1 MDKEILIII
10 TVIGFIITLVT
21 ASWKVFSKFTEIKDL
36 IQKVKDSISTSIT
49 TNTDEERSRQKLV
62 YKNLE
67 NKIMT
72 LDKVVDDCIDKVSAL
87 NGNIF
92 EKDGIYQ
99 ELNTLKVLVHE
110 MRKDED

>member
-1 MDKEILIII
+1 
-10 TVIGFIITLVT
+10 
-21 ASWKVFSKFTEIKDL
+21 
-36 IQKVKDSISTSIT
+36 
-49 TNTDEERSRQKLV
+49 
-62 YKNLE
+62 
-67 NKIMT
+67 MT